1 MLASEKSVYIIGA
14 GISGLVAAIELEK
27 AGYFPV
33 ILEASDGIGGRV
45 KTVEAYGYLLDQG
58 FQVLLT
64 AYPELDRYLDLGKLN
79 LKKFKPGAI
88 IFEGGEDS
96 FAVYD
101 PIRNPLKLFS
111 MAFSKVGTAWD
122 KYKMYSLTKAL
133 KEKRIEEIFDS
144 PQQSTLA
151 YLKNYG
157 FSERIIHNFFKP
169 FFRGIFLE
177 EKLSTSSAMFEFV
190 FKMFGEGYA
199 AVPEKGMGQISQ
211 QLYAQLEHT
220 QVRFQ
225 TKVSSIEKN
234 TIHLASGNQL
244 TADQVIIATAP
255 NEIIGKEILD
265 YHKVT
270 NLYFTLQQSFI
281 GKPMIG
287 LVPNEDYMINNLVF
301 MTDVSKRYSSDGR
314 ALLSVSVTKDIEGV
328 ESIENQVATE
338 LEELTGINANH
349 FEHIKTFS
357 IDKALPVLS
366 EVKNTL
372 PLQHVKL
379 YDNVYLAGDHLL
391 NGSINAAMTSGRLA
405 AKTLMANDVK

>member
-255 NEIIGKEILD
+255 NEIIGKKILD

-314 ALLSVSVTKDIEGV
+314 ALLSVSITKDIEGV

-349 FEHIKTFS
+349 FEHIKTFA
-357 IDKALPVLS
+357 IDKALPILS

>member
-314 ALLSVSVTKDIEGV
+314 ALLSVSITKDIEGV

-349 FEHIKTFS
+349 FEHIKTFA
-357 IDKALPVLS
+357 IDKALPILS

>member
-64 AYPELDRYLDLGKLN
+64 SYPELSRYLDLDKLN

-96 FAVYD
+96 FAVHD

-111 MAFSKVGTAWD
+111 MAFSKVGTVWD

-133 KEKRIEEIFDS
+133 KEKSIEEIFDS
-144 PQQSTLA
+144 PQQSTIA
-151 YLKNYG
+151 YLEGYG
-157 FSERIIHNFFKP
+157 FSKRIIHNFFKP
-169 FFRGIFLE
+169 FFKGIFLE
-177 EKLSTSSAMFEFV
+177 ENLSTSSAMFEFV

-199 AVPEKGMGQISQ
+199 AVPEKGMGEISR

-225 TKVSSIEKN
+225 TKVTSIEKN
-234 TIHLASGNQL
+234 TIHLESGNQL
-244 TADQVIIATAP
+244 TADQIIIATAP
-255 NEIIGKEILD
+255 NEIIGKEILK

-281 GKPMIG
+281 CKPMIG
-287 LVPNEDYMINNLVF
+287 LVPDEEYLINNLVF

-314 ALLSVSVTKDIEGV
+314 ALLSVSITKDIRGV
-328 ESIENQVATE
+328 ESLENQVSKE
-338 LEELTGINANH
+338 LEALTGINANH

-357 IDKALPVLS
+357 IDNALPVLS

-405 AKTLMANDVK
+405 AKTLMANDV

>member
-1 MLASEKSVYIIGA
+1 MFASEKSVYIIGA

-27 AGYFPV
+27 VGYFPV

-64 AYPELDRYLDLGKLN
+64 AYPELSRYLDLDKLN

-88 IFEGGEDS
+88 IFEGGEGS
-96 FAVYD
+96 FAVHD
-101 PIRNPLKLFS
+101 PLRNPLKLFS
-111 MAFSKVGTAWD
+111 MAFSKVGTVWD
-122 KYKMYSLTKAL
+122 KYKMYALTKKL
-133 KEKRIEEIFDS
+133 KEKSIEEIFDS
-144 PQQSTLA
+144 PQQTTLA
-151 YLKNYG
+151 YLEGYG
-157 FSERIIHNFFKP
+157 FSKRIVHNFFKP
-169 FFRGIFLE
+169 FFSGIFLE
-177 EKLSTSSAMFEFV
+177 DKLSTSSAMFEFV

-199 AVPEKGMGQISQ
+199 AIPQKGMGEISQ
-211 QLYAQLEHT
+211 QLYSQLEHT

-234 TIHLASGNQL
+234 TIHLESGNQL
-244 TADQVIIATAP
+244 TADQIIIATAP
-255 NEIIGKEILD
+255 NEIIGKEILK
-265 YHKVT
+265 YNKVT

-287 LVPNEDYMINNLVF
+287 LVPDEQYLINNFVF
-301 MTDVSKRYSSDGR
+301 MTDVSKSYSSDGR
-314 ALLSVSVTKDIEGV
+314 ALISVSIIKDVEGID
-328 ESIENQVATE
+328 SLENMIAKE
-338 LEELTGINANH
+338 LEALTGINANH
-349 FEHIKTFS
+349 FEHVKTFS
-357 IDKALPVLS
+357 IDKALPILS

-405 AKTLMANDVK
+405 AKTLMANDS

>member
-1 MLASEKSVYIIGA
+1 MHASEKSVYIIGA

-27 AGYFPV
+27 AGYYPV

-96 FAVYD
+96 FAVHD
-101 PIRNPLKLFS
+101 PIRNPLKMFS
-111 MAFSKVGTAWD
+111 MAFSKVGTVWD

-151 YLKNYG
+151 YLKGYG

-255 NEIIGKEILD
+255 NEIIGREILD

-314 ALLSVSVTKDIEGV
+314 ALLSVSIIKDIEGV

>member
-1 MLASEKSVYIIGA
+1 MFASEKSVYIIGA

-27 AGYFPV
+27 VGYFPV

-64 AYPELDRYLDLGKLN
+64 AYPELSRYLDLDKLN

-88 IFEGGEDS
+88 IFEGGEGS
-96 FAVYD
+96 FAVHD
-101 PIRNPLKLFS
+101 PLRNPLKLFS
-111 MAFSKVGTAWD
+111 MAFSKVGTVWD
-122 KYKMYSLTKAL
+122 KYKMYALTKEL
-133 KEKRIEEIFDS
+133 KEKSIEEIFDS
-144 PQQSTLA
+144 PQQTTLA
-151 YLKNYG
+151 YLEGYG
-157 FSERIIHNFFKP
+157 FSKRIVHNFFKP
-169 FFRGIFLE
+169 FFSGIFLE
-177 EKLSTSSAMFEFV
+177 DKLSTSSAMFEFV

-199 AVPEKGMGQISQ
+199 AIPQKGMGEISQ
-211 QLYAQLEHT
+211 QLYSQLEHT

-234 TIHLASGNQL
+234 TIHLESGNQL
-244 TADQVIIATAP
+244 TADQIIIATAP
-255 NEIIGKEILD
+255 NEIIGKEILK
-265 YHKVT
+265 YNKVT

-287 LVPNEDYMINNLVF
+287 LVPDEQYLINNFVF
-301 MTDVSKRYSSDGR
+301 MTDVSKSYSSDGR
-314 ALLSVSVTKDIEGV
+314 ALLSVSIIKDVEGID
-328 ESIENQVATE
+328 SLENMIAKE
-338 LEELTGINANH
+338 LEALTGINANH
-349 FEHIKTFS
+349 FEHVKTFS
-357 IDKALPVLS
+357 IDKALPILS

-405 AKTLMANDVK
+405 AKTLMANDS

>member
-1 MLASEKSVYIIGA
+1 MFASEKSVYIIGA

-27 AGYFPV
+27 VGYFPV

-64 AYPELDRYLDLGKLN
+64 AYPELSRYLDLDKLN

-88 IFEGGEDS
+88 IFEGGEGS
-96 FAVYD
+96 FAVHD
-101 PIRNPLKLFS
+101 PLRNPLKLFS
-111 MAFSKVGTAWD
+111 MAFSKVGTVWD
-122 KYKMYSLTKAL
+122 KYKMYALTKKL
-133 KEKRIEEIFDS
+133 KEKSIEEIFDS
-144 PQQSTLA
+144 PQQTTLA
-151 YLKNYG
+151 YLEGYG
-157 FSERIIHNFFKP
+157 FSKRIVHNFFKP
-169 FFRGIFLE
+169 FFSGIFLE
-177 EKLSTSSAMFEFV
+177 DKLSTSSAMFEFV

-199 AVPEKGMGQISQ
+199 AIPQKGMGEISQ
-211 QLYAQLEHT
+211 QLYSQLEHT

-234 TIHLASGNQL
+234 TIHLESGNQL
-244 TADQVIIATAP
+244 TADQIIIATAP
-255 NEIIGKEILD
+255 NEIVGKEILK
-265 YHKVT
+265 YNKVT

-287 LVPNEDYMINNLVF
+287 LVPDEQYLINNFVF
-301 MTDVSKRYSSDGR
+301 MTDVSKSYSSDGR
-314 ALLSVSVTKDIEGV
+314 ALLSVSIIKDVEGID
-328 ESIENQVATE
+328 SLENMIAKE
-338 LEELTGINANH
+338 LEALTGINANH
-349 FEHIKTFS
+349 FEHVKTFS
-357 IDKALPVLS
+357 IDKALPILS

-405 AKTLMANDVK
+405 AKTLMANDS

>member
-1 MLASEKSVYIIGA
+1 MFASEKSVYIIGA

-27 AGYFPV
+27 VGYFPV

-64 AYPELDRYLDLGKLN
+64 AYPELSRYLDLDKLN

-88 IFEGGEDS
+88 IFEGGEGS
-96 FAVYD
+96 FAVHD
-101 PIRNPLKLFS
+101 PLRNPLKLFS
-111 MAFSKVGTAWD
+111 MAFSKVGTVWD
-122 KYKMYSLTKAL
+122 KYKMYALTKEL
-133 KEKRIEEIFDS
+133 KEKSIEEIFDS
-144 PQQSTLA
+144 PQQTTLA
-151 YLKNYG
+151 YLEGYG
-157 FSERIIHNFFKP
+157 FSKRIVHNFFKP
-169 FFRGIFLE
+169 FFSGIFLE
-177 EKLSTSSAMFEFV
+177 DKLSTSSAMFEFV

-199 AVPEKGMGQISQ
+199 AIPQKGMGEISQ
-211 QLYAQLEHT
+211 QLYSQLEHT

-225 TKVSSIEKN
+225 TKVCSIEKN
-234 TIHLASGNQL
+234 TIHLESGNQL
-244 TADQVIIATAP
+244 TADQIIIATAP
-255 NEIIGKEILD
+255 NEIIGKEILK
-265 YHKVT
+265 YNKVT

-287 LVPNEDYMINNLVF
+287 LVPDEQYLINNFVF
-301 MTDVSKRYSSDGR
+301 MTDVSKSYSSDGR
-314 ALLSVSVTKDIEGV
+314 ALISVSIIKDVEGID
-328 ESIENQVATE
+328 SLENMIAKE
-338 LEELTGINANH
+338 LEALTGINANH
-349 FEHIKTFS
+349 FEHVKTFS
-357 IDKALPVLS
+357 IDKALPILS

-405 AKTLMANDVK
+405 AKTLMANDS